1 MCRRCA
7 LPGKKQILACV
18 LTTLCLLA
26 EHMYKGR
33 CAECNSHWHSKAFKS
48 RPAGR
53 DIPPVDDRG
62 LLFAFASDTN
72 NKMCHACYLKN
83 QRLRKRQRDE
93 QQEEEQLLQDS
104 SAKRIRMDENLDSD
118 IALLLESDLP
128 RTVLEREGIAVA
140 VLCLLSQNASL
151 KK

>member
-1 MCRRCA
+1 
-7 LPGKKQILACV
+7 
-18 LTTLCLLA
+18 
-26 EHMYKGR
+26 MYKGR

-53 DIPPVDDRG
+53 DIPPVDDQG

-93 QQEEEQLLQDS
+93 QKDEEQQRLLDIS
-104 SAKRIRMDENLDSD
+104 IKRLRTDENFNSEVDLL
-118 IALLLESDLP
+118 LLLESDLP
-128 RTVLEREGIAVA
+128 RKVLEQEGIAVA
-140 VLCLLSQNASL
+140 ALCLLSQNASL

>member
-1 MCRRCA
+1 
-7 LPGKKQILACV
+7 
-18 LTTLCLLA
+18 
-26 EHMYKGR
+26 MYKAK
-33 CAECNSHWHSKAFKS
+33 CAECGAHWNSKAFKS

-72 NKMCHACYLKN
+72 NKICHACYLKN

-104 SAKRIRMDENLDSD
+104 SAKRLRMDENFNSD
-118 IALLLESDLP
+118 IIPVLLESDLP
-128 RTVLEREGIAVA
+128 RTVLEQEGIAVA
-140 VLCLLSQNASL
+140 ALCLLSQNASL